1 MCLDK
6 CIASHRVLIIAV
18 PPYVLLSAQVHVVHN
33 EADYHYLLGLSELD
47 RENVLADRCRLHA
60 NARSGAWAVHAAA
73 GARFQAHPRS
83 VNGGNGAGPSRPPS
97 PSLMDTS
104 RTVTVPHMRP
114 GDNSAEV
121 EQSAPMTRARTGAVL
136 KVRIE

>member
-18 PPYVLLSAQVHVVHN
+18 SPYVLLSAQVHVVHN

-73 GARFQAHPRS
+73 GACFQAHPRS
-83 VNGGNGAGPSRPPS
+83 VNGGNGAGPSRP
-97 PSLMDTS
+97 TS
-104 RTVTVPHMRP
+104 MYRVDISRME
-114 GDNSAEV
+114 EV
-121 EQSAPMTRARTGAVL
+121 DQSAPMTRARTGALL
-136 KVRIE
+136 KVSI